1 MPRFSIIIPTFN
13 RGSVIPRA
21 IQSVFDQNSDDWE
34 LIIVDDGSTDDT
46 LQVISPF
53 VKELNFSYFFQENAG
68 VSQARNFG
76 AEKAVGEWLIFLD
89 SDDELE
95 IDSLFQF
102 SNRLESN
109 SFTQVVQGSYLFV
122 EGKSTIIRNV
132 KLGEVGFVSGSF
144 VIKKELFITIGGY
157 DPKLKFGE
165 NTELK
170 FRLDK
175 SNIKIEQF
183 DFVAFKYHSATNE
196 GSKNLVNMRDSI
208 TYILAKHEDY
218 LSPHVKHLYFQNIG
232 VIEMRFQNFDL
243 ARTYLF
249 KSWKLKP
256 KKISTLVRLA
266 LSFFPILSKKIYTT
280 ES

>member
-1 MPRFSIIIPTFN
+1 MISFSIIIPSYN
-13 RGSVIPRA
+13 RANTLDRA
-21 IQSVFDQNSDDWE
+21 IRSVLVQSYHACEVVV
-34 LIIVDDGSTDDT
+34 VDDGSTDNT
-46 LQVISPF
+46 RKVLESFPQVIYHYQ
-53 VKELNFSYFFQENAG
+53 VNAG
-68 VSQARNFG
+68 VSAARNKG
-76 AEKAVGEWLIFLD
+76 AEISSGDWLIFLD

-102 SNRLESN
+102 SNRLESH

-157 DPKLKFGE
+157 DSKLKFGE

>member
-1 MPRFSIIIPTFN
+1 MISFSIIIPSYN
-13 RGSVIPRA
+13 RANTLDRA
-21 IQSVFDQNSDDWE
+21 IRSVLVQSYHACEVVV
-34 LIIVDDGSTDDT
+34 VDDGSTDNT
-46 LQVISPF
+46 RNVLESFPQVIYHYQVNS
-53 VKELNFSYFFQENAG
+53 G
-68 VSQARNFG
+68 VSAARNKG
-76 AEKAVGEWLIFLD
+76 AEISSGDWLIFLD

-102 SNRLESN
+102 SNRLESH

-157 DPKLKFGE
+157 DSKLKFGE

>member
-1 MPRFSIIIPTFN
+1 MISFSIIIPSYN
-13 RGSVIPRA
+13 RANTLGRA
-21 IQSVFDQNSDDWE
+21 IRSVLVQSYPAWE
-34 LIIVDDGSTDDT
+34 VIVVDDGSTDNT
-46 LQVISPF
+46 RNILESLPQVI
-53 VKELNFSYFFQENAG
+53 YHFQVNEG
-68 VSQARNFG
+68 VCAARNKG
-76 AEKAVGEWLIFLD
+76 AKLASGDWLIFLD

-102 SNRLESN
+102 SNRLKSDF
-109 SFTQVVQGSYLFV
+109 FTQVVQGSYLFV
-122 EGKSTIIRNV
+122 DGKSTMIRHV
-132 KLGEVGFVSGSF
+132 TSEEVGFVSGSF
-144 VIKKELFITIGGY
+144 VIKRELFFAIGGY
-157 DPKLKFGE
+157 DSKLKFGE

-175 SNIKIEQF
+175 FEIKVEKF

-218 LSPHVKHLYFQNIG
+218 LSPHVKHLYYQNIG

-256 KKISTLVRLA
+256 KKISTLVRLIV
-266 LSFFPILSKKIYTT
+266 SFFPMLSKMIYTP
-280 ES
+280 EI

>member
-1 MPRFSIIIPTFN
+1 M
-13 RGSVIPRA
+13 
-21 IQSVFDQNSDDWE
+21 QSYHACEVVV
-34 LIIVDDGSTDDT
+34 VDDGSTDNT
-46 LQVISPF
+46 RKVLESFPQVIYHYQ
-53 VKELNFSYFFQENAG
+53 VNAG
-68 VSQARNFG
+68 VSAARNKG
-76 AEKAVGEWLIFLD
+76 AEISSGDWLIFLD

-102 SNRLESN
+102 SNRLESH

-157 DPKLKFGE
+157 DSKLKFGE